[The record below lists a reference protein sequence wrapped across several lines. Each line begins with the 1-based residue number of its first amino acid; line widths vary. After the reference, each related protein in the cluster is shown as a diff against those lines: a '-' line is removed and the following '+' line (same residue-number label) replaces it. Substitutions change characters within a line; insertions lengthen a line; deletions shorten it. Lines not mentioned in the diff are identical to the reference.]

1 MGLDMYLNTA
11 GENDELIYWRKANQI
26 FKWFED
32 HCANGEIE
40 NCVPVPVTE
49 YDLLQLL
56 EDINAVLND
65 NSRAPELLPTQEG
78 FFFGDTVY
86 DEWYFKKLEYTRD
99 KIESLLN
106 EITEETELEFVAW
119 W

>member
-1 MGLDMYLNTA
+1 MGLDMCLNIA
-11 GENDELIYWRKANQI
+11 GEEDELIYWRKANQI
-26 FKWFED
+26 FKWFET

-56 EDINAVLND
+56 EDINVVLDD
-65 NSRAPELLPTQEG
+65 NSKAPELLPTQEG
-78 FFFGDTVY
+78 FFFGDTSY
-86 DEWYFKKLEYTRD
+86 DEYYFDELVRTRNNI
-99 KIESLLN
+99 KIIRGM
-106 EITEETELEFVAW
+106 ITEETKLEFVAW

>member
-32 HCANGEIE
+32 HCTNGEIE

-56 EDINAVLND
+56 EDINIVLDD
-65 NSRAPELLPTQEG
+65 NSKAPELLPTQEG
-78 FFFGDTVY
+78 FFFGDTEY
-86 DEWYFKKLEYTRD
+86 SEYYFKELVQTRD
-99 KIESLLN
+99 KIESILD
-106 EITEETELEFVAW
+106 EITEETKLEFVAW

>member
-11 GENDELIYWRKANQI
+11 GEDDELIYWRKSNQI
-26 FKWFED
+26 FRWFET

-40 NCVPVPVTE
+40 NCVPIPVTK

-56 EDINAVLND
+56 EDINIVLDD
-65 NSRAPELLPTQEG
+65 NSKAPELLPTQEG
-78 FFFGDTVY
+78 FFFGDTTY
-86 DEWYFKKLEYTRD
+86 DEYYFEELMRTRN
-99 KIESLLN
+99 KIKRIRGM
-106 EITEETELEFVAW
+106 ITEETELEFVAW

>member
-26 FKWFED
+26 FKWFET

-56 EDINAVLND
+56 EDINVVLDD
-65 NSRAPELLPTQEG
+65 NSKAPELLPTQEG
-78 FFFGDTVY
+78 FFFGDTSY
-86 DEWYFKKLEYTRD
+86 DEYYFDELVRTQD
-99 KIESLLN
+99 SIESILN